1 MNIHPDLR
9 ALRSDDAPQRHA
21 QQALH
26 RAMAAWRARPEFAA
40 LVDDLARLATG
51 EPLDRCPALAA
62 LFADGG
68 SGGQSL
74 VSGFISHSAQ
84 ALGDAPLAHVPMR
97 HFTDGCTSTLLLA
110 RSGQVTLTLIALDGN
125 ELRNRPAPQNISFGP
140 NETWELVLAGRAV
153 ADLIACEPSG
163 PRSARLDRRALA
175 LAPGTVLQR
184 DGQREARL
192 VRSIEGTLVSLRLQR
207 RRANAGPTR
216 EYNLESGALV
226 HQAAGNPRDSR
237 LELMLALLGRMQRK
251 DAAPL
256 MAALAQGDA
265 SAALRWQALRE
276 CLALDTQTGFT
287 ALSAIAGATGDALAG
302 PAGALRAQLVEAHPQ
317 LQDLAQLQDLVQLQ
331 ELATCP
337 A

>member
-9 ALRSDDAPQRHA
+9 ALRSDDAPQRQA

-40 LVDDLARLATG
+40 LVNDLERLAAG
-51 EPLDRCPALAA
+51 EPLDCCPALAA
-62 LFADGG
+62 LFAVGAAA
-68 SGGQSL
+68 GQSL
-74 VSGFISHSAQ
+74 AAGFISHSAQ

-110 RSGQVTLTLIALDGN
+110 RNGQVTLTLVALDGS
-125 ELRNRPAPQNISFGP
+125 ELAKRPAPQSINFGP
-140 NETWELVLAGRAV
+140 NETWELILAGHATTE
-153 ADLIACEPSG
+153 LIVCEPNG
-163 PRSARLDRRALA
+163 PRSASLVSRSLA
-175 LAPGTVLQR
+175 LAPGVVSQR

-192 VRSIEGTLVSLRLQR
+192 LRSVEGTLVSLRLQR

-216 EYNLESGALV
+216 EYSLENGALV
-226 HQAAGNPRDSR
+226 YQAAGNPRDSR

-256 MAALAQGDA
+256 MAGLAQGDA

-276 CLALDTQTGFT
+276 CLALDTQTGFA
-287 ALSAIAGATGDALAG
+287 ALSAIAAAAGDALAV
-302 PAGALRAQLVEAHPQ
+302 PAGVLRAQLVEAHPQ
-317 LQDLAQLQDLVQLQ
+317 LQELAQLQ
-331 ELATCP
+331 ESP
-337 A
+337 